1 MKFQWNPW
9 AKENWSV
16 PESEWN
22 NPALPMITLGV
33 LNYNRCTELRQTL
46 DVLTRAVQ
54 YPHYEIIVVDNG
66 STDGSLE
73 MVRTEFPQ
81 VRLKEVGENLGIYS
95 RNFQTQ
101 LARGKYLFSF
111 DDDTCPAT
119 PAMLLRIVRHF
130 EAHPEIDALSTR
142 YYRPLSGMEETEG
155 WEFYGHGSERSQGI
169 EGVFIVE
176 GGVCFRLASL
186 RKVEGYDPRF
196 LVYSEGMELGLQ
208 LRRNGFRIFLCPQF
222 ATLHFVAS
230 SMRPSGLRAYANSRH
245 MLWLVAKHWPAFAAY
260 PLLGLVILRRFLA
273 LAMHTETAKQNFN
286 GLIDGFRGIHPFLQ
300 HQPKLSAG
308 QVASLGRFY
317 LFLFRWA

>member
-9 AKENWSV
+9 AKENWAV

-22 NPALPMITLGV
+22 DPTLPMITLGV

-73 MVRTEFPQ
+73 MVRTEFPH
-81 VRLKEVGENLGIYS
+81 VRLKEVGENLGIYA

-119 PAMLLRIVRHF
+119 PAMVLRIVRHF

-142 YYRPLSGMEETEG
+142 YYRPLSGMEETKD
-155 WEFYGHGSERSQGI
+155 WEFYGHDSEGSQGI

-208 LRRNGFRIFLCPQF
+208 LRKNGFRIFLCPQF
-222 ATLHFVAS
+222 ATLHFVATN
-230 SMRPSGLRAYANSRH
+230 MRPSGLRAYANSRH
-245 MLWLVAKHWPAFAAY
+245 MLWTIAKHWPAWAAV
-260 PLLGLVILRRFLA
+260 PLLALLLVRRAFA
-273 LAMHTETAKQNFN
+273 MAMHRATWRENAH
-286 GLIDGFRGIHPFLQ
+286 GLADGFSNIRAYWAY
-300 HQPKLSAG
+300 QPKLSAT
-308 QVASLGRFY
+308 QIFQLNRFY
-317 LFLFRWA
+317 LFFYRWA